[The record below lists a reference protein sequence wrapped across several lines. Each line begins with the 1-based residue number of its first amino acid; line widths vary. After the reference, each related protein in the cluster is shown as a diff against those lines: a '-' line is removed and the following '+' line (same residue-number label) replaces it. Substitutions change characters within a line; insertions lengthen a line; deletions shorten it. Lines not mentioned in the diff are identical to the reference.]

1 MKPALSALSGSL
13 LLAGLLATALPAH
26 ADLFGYK
33 AGGANEPVGGAAG
46 TQGASGEAQSL
57 EKCAKPIGTIA
68 VAEPQEFV
76 SKALMQYSLPSPS
89 GLIRMMIQQSNCFM
103 VVERGVAMQNLMQE
117 RALAESGNARA
128 GSNIGKGQ
136 MVTADFVLTPDV
148 VFSQNNA
155 GGVGAALGGFFGAG
169 GQLAG
174 AIVGGLKFK
183 QAQTSML
190 VADAR
195 SGLQVAAA
203 SGSAEKTDFGI
214 GGLIGGGGGFGAL
227 GAYENTAEGK
237 VVAASFLDNYNK
249 IVKVMRGNPEL
260 QRTNATLKQEAGTVK
275 KAGVGFEAGDVVVP
289 KIGGVKVTAQPGG
302 GKVITTLKKGAEAV
316 VTEGDEQ
323 NLKVQGDGFE
333 GWVQKTMVKKQ

>member
-1 MKPALSALSGSL
+1 MNLPPRVLSVAILAAGLSAQPL
-13 LLAGLLATALPAH
+13 LCQ
-26 ADLFGYK
+26 ADAFGYTP
-33 AGGANEPVGGAAG
+33 GGANSPVTGAAG
-46 TQGASGEAQSL
+46 TQGSTGEAQSL
-57 EKCAKPIGTIA
+57 EKCARPMGAIA
-68 VAEPQEFV
+68 VVEPQDYV
-76 SKALMQYSLPSPS
+76 QRTLSQYNLPSPTS
-89 GLIRMMIQQSNCFM
+89 LIRLMIHQSNCFM
-103 VVERGVAMQNLMQE
+103 VVERGTGMRNMMQE

-136 MVTADFVLTPDV
+136 MVAADFILTPEV

-155 GGVGAALGGFFGAG
+155 GGVGAALGGIFGAG
-169 GQLAG
+169 GHLAG

-203 SGSAEKTDFGI
+203 TGSAEKTDFAL
-214 GGLIGGGGGFGAL
+214 GGLLGGGGGFGGL

-249 IVKVMRGNPEL
+249 IVQVIRNSPEL
-260 QRTNATLKQEAGTVK
+260 QRTSANLRQEASKVTT
-275 KAGVGFEAGDVVVP
+275 AGAVMEAGDVVVP
-289 KIGGVKVTAQPGG
+289 KIGGVKVTSEPGR
-302 GKVITTLKKGAEAV
+302 GKVVATMKKGNEAV
-316 VTEGDEQ
+316 VTENGGD

-333 GWVQKTMVKKQ
+333 GWVAKAMVKKQ